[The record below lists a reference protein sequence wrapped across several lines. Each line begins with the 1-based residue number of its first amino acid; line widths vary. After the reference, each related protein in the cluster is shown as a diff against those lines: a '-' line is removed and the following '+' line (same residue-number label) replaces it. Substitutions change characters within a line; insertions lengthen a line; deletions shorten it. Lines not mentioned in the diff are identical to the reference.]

1 MTHSENYIH
10 KCSLPPTGRHI
21 PGPCEQ
27 GNTVA
32 VSKQHGLCL
41 FNNFGKPLFPDSVLQ
56 ICNNR
61 VRDYR
66 AGSCGGWDKC
76 RSTKQHFL

>member
-1 MTHSENYIH
+1 MTRSVNYIH

-21 PGPCEQ
+21 PGPREQ
-27 GNTVA
+27 GNAVA
-32 VSKQHGLCL
+32 VSKQQASAYLTVLASLCFL
-41 FNNFGKPLFPDSVLQ
+41 IQCFRFATTE
-56 ICNNR
+56 

-76 RSTKQHFL
+76 RSTKLHFL